1 MKRVLVAVLATI
13 SLVSL
18 TGLNGCKTYDVEI
31 VVPPGAESMDE
42 ALVVIV
48 DTHTG
53 DKVVVPYPTYLEM
66 QLNQYHSVAEVE
78 ALRKG
83 VTPEQRRVRL

>member
-1 MKRVLVAVLATI
+1 MKRVLMAVLATI

-18 TGLNGCKTYDVEI
+18 TGLNGCKAYDVEV

-48 DTHTG
+48 DTHNG
-53 DKVVVPYPTYLEM
+53 DKVVVPYPVFLEM
-66 QLNQYHSVAEVE
+66 QLNQYQSVAEVE
-78 ALRKG
+78 AALRKG
-83 VTPEQRRVRL
+83 AVTPEQ